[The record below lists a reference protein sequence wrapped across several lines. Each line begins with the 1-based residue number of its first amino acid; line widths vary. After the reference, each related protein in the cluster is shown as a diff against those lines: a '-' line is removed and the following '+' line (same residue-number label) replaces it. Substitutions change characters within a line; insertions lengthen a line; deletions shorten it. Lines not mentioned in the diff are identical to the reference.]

1 MKNFVQPGLTLTL
14 TAPYD
19 VAAGACA
26 LVGAIFGVAASAVV
40 SGARGEFDTQGV
52 FDLAKTTGAAWTE
65 GAPIYWDNSGKKCT
79 TTGTS
84 NTLVGLALLDDVKGS
99 MPASGDTVGRVK
111 LLPGIGAA
119 LAAALAADA

>member
-1 MKNFVQPGLTLTL
+1 MKNYVQPGLTLTL

-52 FDLAKTTGAAWTE
+52 FDLAKATGAAWTE
-65 GAPIYWDNSGKKCT
+65 GAAIYWDNTNKNCT
-79 TTGTS
+79 ITATS
-84 NTLVGLALLDDVKGS
+84 NTLVGYAVKDDVLGA
-99 MPASGDTVGRVK
+99 MPGSGDTAGRVAVI
-111 LLPGIGAA
+111 PGIGAA